1 MIWPELTE
9 HFPPAEREY
18 DHEAIKERLLF
29 AQVIEAVWCMQ
40 EKVIQ
45 SVPAANLGSVY
56 GWGFPAYRGGV
67 IQFVNDYGLDVFMD
81 KCKQYENTYGPRFKV
96 PGLLPKLL

>member
-1 MIWPELTE
+1 M
-9 HFPPAEREY
+9 
-18 DHEAIKERLLF
+18 ERLLF

-56 GWGFPAYRGGV
+56 GWGFPAFRGGV
-67 IQFVNDYGLDVFMD
+67 IQFVNDYGLEAFT
-81 KCKQYENTYGPRFKV
+81 KQCKKYQKAYGPRFRV
-96 PGLLPKLL
+96 PKILPSLLERE